1 MGKRTSVVRHCLR
14 CQQPF
19 KTTPSRMAEGKGKYC
34 SRKGIQ
40 SPRLRRT
47 CLQCGTTFTANPNRV
62 EAGRAKFCSRRC
74 KYLHRRRDV
83 IAVCESCGAAFSKK
97 ASHKTKFCSRKCAH
111 AAMRSQVPRRC
122 AVCGSEFF
130 ATPADLARGSGRY
143 CSRKCKGEGSR
154 SPDTRRCGTCGEEFR
169 APPSREQVYCS
180 PQCNP
185 FHRKKEGEPARPHS
199 TNYGYVDYLWKGHPL
214 ANKSGTIMEHWI
226 VFFQEHHYANWVIR
240 ARKIG
245 ATLHHKNGKRNDN
258 RPENLELRWPGRHPY
273 GWTTDAMIETLEM
286 MGFVVRR
293 PN

>member
-1 MGKRTSVVRHCLR
+1 MVEVSIDAVLIRHHGDLHLG
-14 CQQPF
+14 QV
-19 KTTPSRMAEGKGKYC
+19 
-34 SRKGIQ
+34 
-40 SPRLRRT
+40 L
-47 CLQCGTTFTANPNRV
+47 FTGDN
-62 EAGRAKFCSRRC
+62 F
-74 KYLHRRRDV
+74 V
-83 IAVCESCGAAFSKK
+83 IIDF
-97 ASHKTKFCSRKCAH
+97 
-111 AAMRSQVPRRC
+111 
-122 AVCGSEFF
+122 
-130 ATPADLARGSGRY
+130 
-143 CSRKCKGEGSR
+143 
-154 SPDTRRCGTCGEEFR
+154 
-169 APPSREQVYCS
+169 
-180 PQCNP
+180 
-185 FHRKKEGEPARPHS
+185 EGEPARPHS